1 MSELRFFVGAGLA
14 AKANLEQGNV
24 LVVDTRTF
32 VVEKVVEVERFRKAV
47 IRNT

>member
-14 AKANLEQGNV
+14 ASANLEQGNV
-24 LVVDTRTF
+24 LVVNTRTF
-32 VVEKVVEVERFRKAV
+32 VVEKVVEVERFRKAA

>member
-1 MSELRFFVGAGLA
+1 MA

-24 LVVDTRTF
+24 LVVNTRTF

>member
-1 MSELRFFVGAGLA
+1 MALA

-24 LVVDTRTF
+24 LVLDTRTF

>member
-1 MSELRFFVGAGLA
+1 MA

-32 VVEKVVEVERFRKAV
+32 VVEKVVEVERFRKTESGSMKWGHV
-47 IRNT
+47 NDKG

>member
-1 MSELRFFVGAGLA
+1 MSELRFFVGTGLA
-14 AKANLEQGNV
+14 AKANLKQGNV
-24 LVVDTRTF
+24 LVLDTRTF

>member
-14 AKANLEQGNV
+14 AKANLEQGDV
-24 LVVDTRTF
+24 LVLNTRTF

-47 IRNT
+47 IGNR

>member
-14 AKANLEQGNV
+14 ASANLEQGNV

-32 VVEKVVEVERFRKAV
+32 VVEKVLEVERFRKAV
-47 IRNT
+47 IRNR

>member
-24 LVVDTRTF
+24 LVLDTRTF
-32 VVEKVVEVERFRKAV
+32 VVEKVLEVERVRKAV

>member
-24 LVVDTRTF
+24 LVLDTRTF

-47 IRNT
+47 IGNT

>member
-1 MSELRFFVGAGLA
+1 MSELRFFIGAGLA
-14 AKANLEQGNV
+14 AKANLEQGNILV
-24 LVVDTRTF
+24 LDTRTF

>member
-1 MSELRFFVGAGLA
+1 MA
-14 AKANLEQGNV
+14 AKANFEQGNV
-24 LVVDTRTF
+24 LVVNTRTF

>member
-24 LVVDTRTF
+24 LVLDTRTF
-32 VVEKVVEVERFRKAV
+32 VVEKVLEVERFRKAV
-47 IRNT
+47 IRNR

>member
-1 MSELRFFVGAGLA
+1 MSELRFFVSAWLA
-14 AKANLEQGNV
+14 ASANLEQGNV

-47 IRNT
+47 IRNR

>member
-24 LVVDTRTF
+24 LVVNTRTF

>member
-14 AKANLEQGNV
+14 AKANFEQGNV
-24 LVVDTRTF
+24 LVLDTRTF
-32 VVEKVVEVERFRKAV
+32 VVEKVLEVERFRKAV

>member
-1 MSELRFFVGAGLA
+1 MSELRFFVGAWLA

-24 LVVDTRTF
+24 LVLDTRTF